1 MMHSFCTCAAVH
13 KEDHPN
19 RFPEVVAIIAL
30 DAQLSLVARMLELVR
45 ARAGDDR
52 PIVSLRDACIAAIAS
67 LRKLLDAYRMSLRR
81 ITEEE
86 DEDRDD
92 SIPY

>member
-1 MMHSFCTCAAVH
+1 MMHSFCTCAAVR

-45 ARAGDDR
+45 TRAGDDR
-52 PIVSLRDACIAAIAS
+52 PIVSLRDACITAIAS
-67 LRKLLDAYRMSLRR
+67 LRNVLDTYRTSLRCL
-81 ITEEE
+81 TEKE